1 MPTVKE
7 RLQEDWKT
15 ALKAKD
21 KFKANVIST
30 AKSAILLV
38 EKTDGITADD
48 ALAIEILAKEVKQRR
63 EAMLEFEKGNRQ
75 DLVDQSKAE
84 IEILLN
90 YLPQQLSEGE
100 IRQII
105 EESAIEAG
113 ASSIKDMGKVMSIV
127 RPKTLGRADG
137 KLVSQIVKEYLT
149 KKNSSSS
156 FYCFV

>member
-113 ASSIKDMGKVMSIV
+113 ASRIKDMGKVMSIV

-149 KKNSSSS
+149 NK
-156 FYCFV
+156 

>member
-1 MPTVKE
+1 MPTIKE
-7 RLQEDWKT
+7 RLQEDWKA

-38 EKTDGITADD
+38 EKTDGIKVED
-48 ALAIEILAKEVKQRR
+48 AQAIEILAKEVKQRR

-75 DLVDQSKAE
+75 DLVDEAKAE

-90 YLPQQLSEGE
+90 YLPQQLSKEE
-100 IRQII
+100 IKEIVEQ
-105 EESAIEAG
+105 SAIESG
-113 ASSIKDMGKVMSIV
+113 ASSIKDMGKVMSVV
-127 RPKTLGRADG
+127 RPKVLGRADG

-149 KKNSSSS
+149 NK
-156 FYCFV
+156 